1 MEDYAIL
8 VIIFL
13 MAVCLMILTVIGYWG
28 VFCKAGEKGWKVL
41 IPFYNEYLLFKIA
54 WKPSVCLI
62 KWLCLCLYE
71 VVSVTLKAGVLLE
84 MLQLILPSIAF
95 VLTVMLY
102 HRLSKAFGHYNIE
115 ENADFSVY
123 IPKTDPHFAT
133 SLAVIPLQLL
143 GYYVSVAKG
152 LDVDKPR
159 NLAKSVTVE

>member
-8 VIIFL
+8 IILFL
-13 MAVCLMILTVIGYWG
+13 MAVCLLILTVIGYWG

-41 IPFYNEYLLFKIA
+41 IPFY
-54 WKPSVCLI
+54 KPSICLI

-102 HRLSKAFGHYNIE
+102 HRLSKAFRHGFGYTVGIM
-115 ENADFSVY
+115 FLPFIFV
-123 IPKTDPHFAT
+123 
-133 SLAVIPLQLL
+133 LLL
-143 GYYVSVAKG
+143 GVGRSRYTRP
-152 LDVDKPR
+152 DKYIE
-159 NLAKSVTVE
+159 KI

>member
-8 VIIFL
+8 IILFL
-13 MAVCLMILTVIGYWG
+13 MAVCLLILTVIGYWG
-28 VFCKAGEKGWKVL
+28 VFCEAGEKGWKVL

-102 HRLSKAFGHYNIE
+102 HRLSKAFRHGFGYTAGIL
-115 ENADFSVY
+115 FLPFIFV
-123 IPKTDPHFAT
+123 
-133 SLAVIPLQLL
+133 LLL
-143 GYYVSVAKG
+143 GVGRSRYTRP
-152 LDVDKPR
+152 DKYIE
-159 NLAKSVTVE
+159 KI

>member
-8 VIIFL
+8 IILFL
-13 MAVCLMILTVIGYWG
+13 MAVCLLILTIIGYWE

-54 WKPSVCLI
+54 WEPSICLI

-95 VLTVMLY
+95 VLTVMIWTWIWLY
-102 HRLSKAFGHYNIE
+102 SRNHVFAFYLCAAFRSGEKQIYQ
-115 ENADFSVY
+115 
-123 IPKTDPHFAT
+123 T
-133 SLAVIPLQLL
+133 
-143 GYYVSVAKG
+143 
-152 LDVDKPR
+152 R
-159 NLAKSVTVE
+159 

>member
-71 VVSVTLKAGVLLE
+71 VVSVTLKAGDAAAYTSKYSICTDSNALS
-84 MLQLILPSIAF
+84 PSKQSIWTWIWLYSRNHVFAF
-95 VLTVMLY
+95 YLCA
-102 HRLSKAFGHYNIE
+102 AFRSGEKQIYQ
-115 ENADFSVY
+115 
-123 IPKTDPHFAT
+123 T
-133 SLAVIPLQLL
+133 
-143 GYYVSVAKG
+143 
-152 LDVDKPR
+152 R
-159 NLAKSVTVE
+159 

>member
-1 MEDYAIL
+1 MEDQPAKRTDN
-8 VIIFL
+8 
-13 MAVCLMILTVIGYWG
+13 ILTTYIKSAIGTSAIFITLG
-28 VFCKAGEKGWKVL
+28 SILILENIAGITSFVTPADCADPE
-41 IPFYNEYLLFKIA
+41 
-54 WKPSVCLI
+54 
-62 KWLCLCLYE
+62 LYE
-71 VVSVTLKAGVLLE
+71 KTLSNMVECKSRGAYLMG
-84 MLQLILPSIAF
+84 
-95 VLTVMLY
+95 LTT
-102 HRLSKAFGHYNIE
+102 FGHYNIE